1 MPDDV
6 EESARRLGFAN
17 AASLDSALQLERLF
31 LEIER
36 RADSA

>member
-17 AASLDSALQLERLF
+17 AAAFDAALQRERLF
-31 LEIER
+31 LEILQ
-36 RADSA
+36 RAEKA